1 MQKENAMFSKGVQ
14 EVVDQ
19 VYKGA
24 RKNRLEFVSVDHLFY
39 EMLAD
44 TKIKKLFK
52 AFNIELAPVKRKVR
66 AHIAKNELY
75 VAKDSSRDFQLTPGF
90 DRVMQQAIYLATT
103 NGSAE
108 VDLVMVLVAMMSEDC
123 IAATVLKDKGISLYD
138 VIGYMDSLQIN
149 GTGVQMMSD
158 FPAIVMPM
166 EQETS
171 SDSLISKYTKNLNKM
186 VISGEIDPIIGRS
199 DEVNLL
205 AITLCKRV
213 KKNALLIGEPGVG
226 KTAIAEGLAHWIV
239 NQKVPQKLAKTE
251 IYLLDM
257 GAMLAGTKYRGD
269 FEKRFK
275 AVIAEFKKKP
285 EAIIFIDEIHT
296 LVGAGAASG
305 GAIDAANL
313 IKPEL
318 NRGCIRIIGATTYK
332 EYRNV
337 FENDSALS
345 RRFEKI
351 DVKESSSDET
361 LKILKG
367 LENQF
372 EQHHQV
378 EVSPEVYDTVVNLS
392 NRYLHNRYQPDK
404 AIDLLDEACAM
415 RVSHTKA
422 GQKVSIKPIDIQTAV
437 AKMAQVPAH
446 HITTSDKMLLK
457 SLDSRLRKRIYGQ
470 DEAVSHLVEAIRL
483 SRSGLKQANKPIGSF
498 LFAGPTGVGK
508 TELAI
513 QLSQA
518 LGVNL
523 ARFDMSEY
531 MERHDAS
538 QLVGASPGYV
548 GFDQGGLMTEA
559 VIKDPHSIIL
569 LDEIEKAHP
578 DILNLLLQVMDYGFL
593 TDNAGRK
600 ANFRDCIIIMT
611 SNLGANAF
619 KQVDLG
625 FNNQS
630 HASDLK
636 QAVQH
641 GLTPEFRNRLDA
653 IIPFHQLDT
662 KVMQKVVDHSLA
674 ELAQTLL
681 EKSIKLNV
689 SEKARAWLVKN
700 GLDPEL
706 GARPLMRLVTNTLK
720 KPLADYILFKHKGSV
735 EIKVDHCVK
744 KDALLLDY
752 VKDRM
757 DS

>member
-1 MQKENAMFSKGVQ
+1 MFSKDVQ
-14 EVVDQ
+14 DVVDH
-19 VYKGA
+19 VYEGA
-24 RKNRLEFVSVDHLFY
+24 RKKRLEFVSVDHLFY
-39 EMLAD
+39 EMLSDA
-44 TKIKKLFK
+44 KVKKFFK
-52 AFNIELAPVKRKVR
+52 AFKIDIAPIKRKVST
-66 AHIAKNELY
+66 HIKKNELY

-90 DRVMQQAIYLATT
+90 DRVMQQSIYLATT
-103 NGSAE
+103 NGSFE
-108 VDLVMVLVAMMSEDC
+108 VDLIMILVAMMSEEC
-123 IAATVLKDKGISLYD
+123 IAAKILKEKGVSLYD

-149 GTGVQMMSD
+149 GSTIQRIGD
-158 FPAIVMPM
+158 FPSVMMPV
-166 EQETS
+166 EQDIS
-171 SDSLISKYTKNLNKM
+171 SDSLIGKYTKNLNEM
-186 VISGEIDPIIGRS
+186 VLNDEVDPIIGR
-199 DEVNLL
+199 DEEVDLL

-213 KKNALLIGEPGVG
+213 KKNALLVGEPGVG

-239 NQKVPQKLAKTE
+239 NKKAPAKLENAE
-251 IYLLDM
+251 IYSLDM

-275 AVIAEFKKKP
+275 AVITEFKKKP

-351 DVKESSSDET
+351 DVKESSKDET

-367 LENQF
+367 LEGEF
-372 EQHHQV
+372 AKHHQV
-378 EVSPEVYDTVVNLS
+378 EVSPEVYEIVVNLS

-404 AIDLLDEACAM
+404 AIDLLDEACAI
-415 RVSHTKA
+415 RVSHAKE
-422 GQKVSIKPIDIQTAV
+422 GQKINIKPIDIQTAV

-446 HITTSDKMLLK
+446 HITTSDKLLLK
-457 SLDSRLRKRIYGQ
+457 GLDLKLRKRIYGQ
-470 DEAVSHLVEAIRL
+470 DVAISHLVEAIRL
-483 SRSGLKQANKPIGSF
+483 SRSGLKQENKPIGSF

-513 QLSQA
+513 QLSQT

-538 QLVGASPGYV
+538 QLIGASPGYV

-625 FNNQS
+625 FNAQS
-630 HASDLK
+630 HSSDLK

-653 IIPFHQLDT
+653 IIPFHQLDQR
-662 KVMQKVVDHSLA
+662 VMQKVVDYALA
-674 ELAQTLL
+674 DLAQNLL

-689 SEKARAWLVKN
+689 SEKSRLWLAKH
-700 GLDPEL
+700 GLNPEL
-706 GARPLMRLVTNTLK
+706 GARPLMRLVTQHLK

-735 EIKVDHCVK
+735 EINVSYQEK
-744 KDALLLDY
+744 KDQLQLAY
-752 VKDRM
+752 VKEKI